1 LRLIKK
7 QLFLVNTLINYIF
20 MSSNRR
26 EFLRRTGLA
35 GISLVGAS
43 ILPGRASV
51 QKSGT
56 QRTQKFN
63 MSGYGAPKLDT
74 VRIGFIGLGS
84 RGPGHVS
91 NMSLLEGV
99 EIKALCDIVPEEAE
113 KVRKRIEFAG
123 FNPTIYT
130 GDANAW
136 KKLCDRQDIDLVYI
150 CTPWNLHAPMA
161 VYAMEHG
168 KHVAIE
174 VPACDTLEECWQL
187 VETSEKT
194 RKHCQ
199 MMENC
204 CYDFFELLTL
214 NMARQGFF
222 GDIVHGE
229 GAYIHNL
236 LGSNFSKN
244 GYWNMWRLRENA
256 SRRGN
261 LYPTHGLG
269 PICQVMDINRG
280 DKMDFLVS
288 VMSNDFMMNET
299 AKRMAATDEF
309 YKPFIGNPYR
319 GDMTTTTIRTNKGR
333 TIMVQHDVTSPNVYS
348 RIHKVSGTK
357 AAALKYPEPAKISI
371 GDRWVSADEL
381 KALEEKYSPAIVKK
395 VGELAKQVGGHGGM
409 DFLEDWRL
417 IDCLRNGL
425 PLDQDC
431 YDAAL
436 WSSIAP
442 LSEKSIASR
451 SNSVDVPDFTGG
463 SWKTNQPVDI
473 LLEKGGN
480 TKAIRTTPPR
490 TNQRPPSGGVRN

>member
-1 LRLIKK
+1 MENHK
-7 QLFLVNTLINYIF
+7 N
-20 MSSNRR
+20 NRR
-26 EFLRRTGLA
+26 EFLKRTGIA

-43 ILPGRASV
+43 IIPACVSGENDKG
-51 QKSGT
+51 KSN
-56 QRTQKFN
+56 QDQALRLLRKQEFN
-63 MSGYGAPKLDT
+63 MSGYAAPKLET
-74 VRIGFIGLGS
+74 VRVGFIGLGS

-99 EIKALCDIVPEEAE
+99 DIKALCDIVPEEAE

-123 FNPTIYT
+123 FNPDIYT
-130 GDANAW
+130 GDAEAW

-150 CTPWNLHAPMA
+150 CTPWNMHAPMA

-174 VPACDTLEECWQL
+174 VPAANTLEECWQL
-187 VETSEKT
+187 VEASEKN
-194 RKHCQ
+194 RKHCM

-222 GDIVHGE
+222 GEIVHGE

-236 LGSNFSKN
+236 LESNFNKN
-244 GYWNMWRLRENA
+244 AYWNMWRLRENA
-256 SRRGN
+256 ARRGN

-280 DKMDFLVS
+280 DKMDYLVS
-288 VMSNDFMMNET
+288 VMSKDYMMNNK
-299 AKRMAATDEF
+299 AKELAATDDF
-309 YKPFIGNPYR
+309 FKPFVDNPYR
-319 GDMTTTTIRTNKGR
+319 GNMTTTTILTNKGR

-348 RIHKVSGTK
+348 RIHKISGTK
-357 AAALKYPEPAKISI
+357 AAALKYPLPAKISI
-371 GDRWVSADEL
+371 GDEWVTDEEM
-381 KALEEKYSPAIVKK
+381 KSLEEKYAPAIVKK
-395 VGELAKQVGGHGGM
+395 VGELAKKVGGHGGM

-425 PLDQDC
+425 PVDQDC

-436 WSSIAP
+436 WSSIAQ
-442 LSEKSIASR
+442 LSEISVAGR

-463 SWKTNQPVDI
+463 SWKTNMPVDI

-480 TKAIRTTPPR
+480 TKVIRTKPER
-490 TNQRPPSGGVRN
+490 